1 MTAETAHWWCTAPGV
16 AERRLETLP
25 EPGPGEL
32 RVRVG
37 YTAISPGSNLHVWRT
52 GGYGPGGASVP
63 EDLVYMGSGIVERT
77 GPGVS
82 SVAAGDRVVIRGVG
96 HQAAIVVPEARV
108 VRVPDGLRLRDAA
121 LSYLPS
127 WAVSALHLGRYAAAE
142 TIVVTG
148 LGLVGCSAALVAERM
163 GARVL
168 GLDVDPVR
176 VAFAETLGLGAVA
189 QVGTPEG
196 AAAEAAFLAPGGG
209 PDLVLE
215 TTGAYAGLGEAIRVA
230 RDWTR
235 IALMGIHRRAPSEA
249 EAAALHRALT
259 TYPAKLHYG
268 RLSFIG
274 VGSDPE
280 EHPVP
285 GPSRAT
291 PRTNLAWVLEQAARG
306 MLPIGRLVTE
316 VLPPDAIGSALDRM
330 AGGETRLVG
339 VVFDWATGEE

>member
-1 MTAETAHWWCTAPGV
+1 MTTPIDHWWCTAPRT
-16 AERRLETLP
+16 AELRTAMLAD
-25 EPGPGEL
+25 PGPGE
-32 RVRVG
+32 VRVAVAW
-37 YTAISPGSNLHVWRT
+37 TAISPGSNLHVWRT
-52 GGYGPGGASVP
+52 GGYGPDGASVP
-63 EDLVYMGSGIVERT
+63 EDLVYMGSGVVAAT
-77 GPGVS
+77 GSGVT
-82 SVAAGDRVVIRGVG
+82 SVRAGDRVVIRGVG
-96 HQAAIVVPEARV
+96 HQSGIVVPEARV
-108 VRVPDGLRLRDAA
+108 VGVPDGLALRDAA
-121 LSYLPS
+121 LAYLPS

-142 TIVVTG
+142 TVIVTG

-176 VAFAETLGLGAVA
+176 AAFARTLGLGAVA
-189 QVGTPEG
+189 EPGTDAG
-196 AAAEAAFLAPGGG
+196 ARTIDAFLGADG

-215 TTGAYAGLGEAIRVA
+215 TTGAWAGLEEAIRRA

-235 IALMGIHRRAPSEA
+235 IALMGIHRSAPSA
-249 EAAALHRALT
+249 EQAAAIHALLT

-268 RLSFIG
+268 RLTFVG

-280 EHPVP
+280 SIPVP

-306 MLPIGRLVTE
+306 TLPLGRLVTE
-316 VLPPDAIGSALDRM
+316 VLPPDAIASALDRL

-339 VVFDWATGEE
+339 VVFDWGIDR